1 MKNLKKLTARESN
14 ALLAQLDKQIKER
27 EASRAYQPVG
37 ILDDNYSID
46 SIESGAYGPV
56 IKLENE
62 RQAYP
67 HRSLTDVAVGSV
79 CELIILQCPEDKEI
93 VLGDGSKRLIKKGA
107 TKIVAYPVE

>member
-27 EASRAYQPVG
+27 EAAKAYQPVG
-37 ILDDNYSID
+37 VLDDNFT
-46 SIESGAYGPV
+46 IEELEQGAFGPV

-67 HRSLTDVAVGSV
+67 HRSLQNIAVGSV
-79 CELIILQCPEDKEI
+79 CELVILQCPEDKDIEI
-93 VLGDGSKRLIKKGA
+93 NGQKRTIKKGA